1 MKNNKINLISLIV
14 NTFIFLV
21 LIFVSL
27 SYFYPEIMNIE
38 NKKWNLLKLQ
48 NNYKDLNSN
57 WLSYVNFKK
66 IHLPETTNYEKRILF
81 KIWHDFYS
89 KNFINSDSK
98 FKLYKDFLNNLDQ
111 DIKWK
116 LKKDYDKKH
125 NQIYS
130 IIPIYVEWIN
140 DINSETLSDFKF
152 INNIEQ
158 LLYDNN
164 LTTNSQI
171 WIKSLD
177 KVKDYSENSKVKSDL
192 GSDIYS
198 ITLPLSIKGKKKNI
212 INFLQE
218 IYNMWIVHKWNIK
231 KGEPDL
237 VITNSN
243 NFVEVD
249 SIKMD
254 KYIDDLPSLS
264 VQDKDKSLI
273 QLLKTS
279 KEKDDDFK
287 MDVKL
292 VFYVQWLP
300 NYKIKQDILNV
311 VWNISEDLKKSL
323 SKKQLEELDS
333 TNYNYIISK
342 VKTLESLNKKDKL
355 ILIQLNEIDSYLK
368 WLDSKMKLIVKDTN
382 LDKNLLKNY
391 NYIQRLKTVFSIIN
405 QKLEWFT
412 KK

>member
-57 WLSYVNFKK
+57 WLSYINFKK

-89 KNFINSDSK
+89 KNFINSDGK